1 MSNSDAH
8 TDRRTDWSSDKCQC
22 HFNQGNQLE
31 TVEVEFTD
39 EGGKKG
45 HNLQMKRANINPP
58 SSDTCKCDS
67 KQ

>member
-39 EGGKKG
+39 EGGK
-45 HNLQMKRANINPP
+45 RAII
-58 SSDTCKCDS
+58 CK
-67 KQ
+67 